1 MAAVLHEAR
10 ALRDGAARCEEL
22 MQIRR
27 AALQKAE
34 ALLPLARQ
42 EAEVRAQTANAERTR
57 LSEELEAIGRRA
69 GTELVSD
76 GLGEESIRL
85 EDEVNGLQERKKDL
99 KAELERLGRQHDD
112 AIARQKAH
120 MTQVDCWRMD
130 KEKVKETTVK
140 SKEDT
145 LQEGQAA
152 AREQAR
158 GSRVLE
164 SLQGVQSNLQE
175 ASSRSLSEA
184 EAAAQHT
191 DENVLSSA
199 VRGVAA
205 TEDRLTSA
213 LAAAREVLTE
223 HRRAK
228 STLELLDVQAPTTD
242 LPTLGELAKALGTL
256 HDAWAARVTLG
267 SVDLTRRAEVESF
280 LREASGEGA
289 GPDGLA
295 EAKATWT
302 QRWGE
307 MGDLA
312 ILLANAA
319 AGGGSKT
326 LGSISS
332 LAASL
337 NSKAPP
343 EPQMRPLQHQLFP
356 SLDDDE
362 DALLA

>member
-1 MAAVLHEAR
+1 
-10 ALRDGAARCEEL
+10 
-22 MQIRR
+22 
-27 AALQKAE
+27 
-34 ALLPLARQ
+34 
-42 EAEVRAQTANAERTR
+42 
-57 LSEELEAIGRRA
+57 
-69 GTELVSD
+69 
-76 GLGEESIRL
+76 
-85 EDEVNGLQERKKDL
+85 
-99 KAELERLGRQHDD
+99 
-112 AIARQKAH
+112 
-120 MTQVDCWRMD
+120 
-130 KEKVKETTVK
+130 VK

-158 GSRVLE
+158 GSMVLE

-213 LAAAREVLTE
+213 LAVAREVLTE

-302 QRWGE
+302 KHWGE

-343 EPQMRPLQHQLFP
+343 EPQMRPLQHQFLP